1 MIISTQTES
10 ADHIKRKTRES
21 ILQAATRQNIYA
33 VYHEEGLPHIH
44 VKNLGFSEQEFEKKL
59 ERFKCEIRSTI
70 SVKEPIELFI
80 H

>member
-33 VYHEEGLPHIH
+33 VYHDEGLPHIH
-44 VKNLGFSEQEFEKKL
+44 VKNLGFSEQDFEKNLKDL
-59 ERFKCEIRSTI
+59 N
-70 SVKEPIELFI
+70 VKSDQPLALKSL
-80 H
+80 